1 MKKLLAGLFL
11 LGSMLA
17 FAAGEQRVPMEK
29 MELNQ
34 QTSLVYVQGQQ
45 TPFIGTV
52 EKKYASGKLEATM
65 EFKDG
70 KLNGKTLVYNETG
83 KLKTEENYV
92 NGVSIQDQVGPI
104 LNGLPTNQLRSEERR
119 VGKECRSRWSPY
131 H

>member
-34 QTSLVYVQGQQ
+34 QTSLVYLQGQQ
-45 TPFIGTV
+45 IPFTGIV
-52 EKKYASGKLEATM
+52 EKKYASGKVEATM

-83 KLKTEENYV
+83 KLKQKK
-92 NGVSIQDQVGPI
+92 IM
-104 LNGLPTNQLRSEERR
+104 
-119 VGKECRSRWSPY
+119 
-131 H
+131 